1 MMTVAATVIM
11 FASAVVFGRLLIELG
26 VAAPQHFAN
35 MSGPIGVLFGVFAL
49 LAAGV
54 WLWGRRQK
62 GDLPEQDNPTNLK
75 SALVFAALYALVL
88 LAVAAAKAH
97 FGTSGLYAVAA
108 ISGLTD
114 VDAITLSTAQLVS
127 SGSLDTTTGWR
138 LVVVA
143 AASNLVFKAGMV
155 AVLGNRRLFGI
166 VALLYAIGLVA
177 AAVLFV
183 VWPAPPPLA

>member
-1 MMTVAATVIM
+1 
-11 FASAVVFGRLLIELG
+11 
-26 VAAPQHFAN
+26 